1 MAYKRGLPT
10 FNKGI
15 EPEVKRTT
23 VQNPEGTTT
32 YKTSW
37 SSTTP
42 AKSSSSKSPA
52 TKQTAAKPAT
62 KTSSVAIRS
71 TPAQKTSGEREITT
85 FPNVKAA
92 GMKSEDI
99 KAPLPESVKKPLTRK
114 DIVENTEE
122 YREDKW
128 LKNNPGKTT
137 EDRAKERA
145 KNIKE
150 AQNKPREK
158 YITPD
163 YVGKAKNKKA
173 VKLCKTCKY
182 ATRG

>member
-1 MAYKRGLPT
+1 MAYKRGLPS

-37 SSTTP
+37 SSKTP
-42 AKSSSSKSPA
+42 GRSSSFKAPTA
-52 TKQTAAKPAT
+52 KQGTKPVVK
-62 KTSSVAIRS
+62 RS
-71 TPAQKTSGEREITT
+71 IPAQTTSGEREITT
-85 FPNVKAA
+85 FPNVKSV
-92 GMKSEDI
+92 GMTSQKI
-99 KAPLPESVKKPLTRK
+99 TAPLPESVKKPLSRK
-114 DIVENTEE
+114 DISENTEK

-128 LKNNPGKTT
+128 LKDNPGKTT

-158 YITPD
+158 WQ
-163 YVGKAKNKKA
+163 GKGSFKEKKA
-173 VKLCKTCKY
+173 IKLCNNC
-182 ATRG
+182 

>member
-37 SSTTP
+37 SSKTP
-42 AKSSSSKSPA
+42 ARSTSFKAPEA
-52 TKQTAAKPAT
+52 KQGT
-62 KTSSVAIRS
+62 KTSYVAKRS
-71 TPAQKTSGEREITT
+71 TPAQKTAGEREITT

-92 GMKSEDI
+92 GMKSQDI
-99 KAPLPESVKKPLTRK
+99 TAPLPEAVKKPLTRK
-114 DIVENTEE
+114 DSAENTEK

-128 LKNNPGKTT
+128 LKDNPGKTT

-150 AQNKPREK
+150 AQNKSSDK
-158 YITPD
+158 Y
-163 YVGKAKNKKA
+163 KSEWSLRSAKRSSKGSNP
-173 VKLCKTCKY
+173 CKTC
-182 ATRG
+182 

>member
-37 SSTTP
+37 ASKTPGRSTSFKAP
-42 AKSSSSKSPA
+42 
-52 TKQTAAKPAT
+52 AAKQGE
-62 KTSSVAIRS
+62 KTSYVAKRS

-92 GMKSEDI
+92 GMKSQDITAPKDI
-99 KAPLPESVKKPLTRK
+99 KVPVKTTTRK
-114 DIVENTEE
+114 ERFESDK
-122 YREDKW
+122 EDWK
-128 LKNNPGKTT
+128 KKHPGEVW
-137 EDRAKERA
+137 EDRYKDAETTKTEREWKGGGRFKE
-145 KNIKE
+145 
-150 AQNKPREK
+150 
-158 YITPD
+158 
-163 YVGKAKNKKA
+163 KKA
-173 VKLCKTCKY
+173 IKICKTC
-182 ATRG
+182 

>member
-37 SSTTP
+37 ASKAPGRST
-42 AKSSSSKSPA
+42 SFKSPDS
-52 TKQTAAKPAT
+52 KQGT
-62 KTSSVAIRS
+62 KTSYVANRS

-92 GMKSEDI
+92 GMKSQDITASKDI
-99 KAPLPESVKKPLTRK
+99 KVPVKTTTRKEEFESDKSNWEKDHPGKKWEDRYKDKKP
-114 DIVENTEE
+114 VSNE
-122 YREDKW
+122 REWKS
-128 LKNNPGKTT
+128 GGSF
-137 EDRAKERA
+137 KE
-145 KNIKE
+145 
-150 AQNKPREK
+150 
-158 YITPD
+158 
-163 YVGKAKNKKA
+163 KKA
-173 VKLCKTCKY
+173 VKLCKTC
-182 ATRG
+182 